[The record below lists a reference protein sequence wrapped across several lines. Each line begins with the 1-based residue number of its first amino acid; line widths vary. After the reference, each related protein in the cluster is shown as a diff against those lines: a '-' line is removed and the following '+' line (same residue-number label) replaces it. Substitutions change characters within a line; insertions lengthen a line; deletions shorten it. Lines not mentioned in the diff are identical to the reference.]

1 MAASQDAASNVP
13 LQWNRWFFKWL
24 SLERQPVSWEIT
36 VWSFWFLPAMFLGAN
51 VSASQV
57 LLCFICAASVIWK
70 SIGSRRGKRKYC
82 ALWGQNSCKA
92 SKGRFSFFIRRKS
105 NLEIM
110 WLQSLE
116 TELNFG
122 APFLVMLVWIQRVV
136 GWENKLPWAGILTA
150 REMRIRDV
158 NQEKATEIWKQ
169 VDLRKIE
176 RIVRKYDPNCIYYFR
191 NIYAW
196 VLYIECVMLYQH
208 FRRAIEIA
216 SWS

>member
-1 MAASQDAASNVP
+1 MLHQMFLYSETDGFSNGCPWKGNPLAGKSQCDPFDSFQPCFLVQMFLRVRFCFALSVQ
-13 LQWNRWFFKWL
+13 LQWFGRVSGAEEAKESIVL
-24 SLERQPVSWEIT
+24 SGDKIHVRLQRE
-36 VWSFWFLPAMFLGAN
+36 G
-51 VSASQV
+51 
-57 LLCFICAASVIWK
+57 SV
-70 SIGSRRGKRKYC
+70 
-82 ALWGQNSCKA
+82 
-92 SKGRFSFFIRRKS
+92 FFIRGKS

-176 RIVRKYDPNCIYYFR
+176 RIVRKYDPNCIYYLR